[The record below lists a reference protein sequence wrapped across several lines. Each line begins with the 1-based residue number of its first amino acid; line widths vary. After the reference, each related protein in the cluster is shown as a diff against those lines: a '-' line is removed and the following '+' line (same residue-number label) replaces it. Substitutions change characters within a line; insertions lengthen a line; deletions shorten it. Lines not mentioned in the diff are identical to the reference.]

1 MEEPEITNKNAII
14 VGGSRPEVRQKVEAE
29 ESRVNFDESNVV
41 IGESK
46 IRASKSRRR
55 NIFDKTLNDN
65 TSRVSQDIAESSI
78 SNLDDTR
85 QRSKSQRRKLFDSR

>member
-1 MEEPEITNKNAII
+1 M
-14 VGGSRPEVRQKVEAE
+14 
-29 ESRVNFDESNVV
+29 V

-65 TSRVSQDIAESSI
+65 TSRVSIAESSI